1 MFVIDRLVPHLS
13 NFLLFTWRLLAI
25 FSCVICRGGNQT
37 EPGPHSWALLRC
49 FLPFCYLAFAR
60 PRAVHL
66 ELSLFSGFS
75 DRCGEISTTAW
86 WTPTTSQHRG
96 GVTFDVTLNSFHTGF
111 SSHLPNWTLLECDA
125 GEGWYTSSN
134 TKRSCVMPSRLER
147 TAPRHTED
155 EEEVSTVSGSTLLAD
170 GLSLRKLWENE
181 HDELQ
186 WHFGIGTKTCWTGP
200 AHLDPQGVFHP
211 TLKSG
216 GKRSGVVVV
225 DHIGITSVILT
236 ECSLRI
242 KYWYQKYTNHVSK

>member
-1 MFVIDRLVPHLS
+1 MRSSTLPRDGLRQRPNIAGMWPL
-13 NFLLFTWRLLAI
+13 TWLWTR
-25 FSCVICRGGNQT
+25 STRG
-37 EPGPHSWALLRC
+37 
-49 FLPFCYLAFAR
+49 
-60 PRAVHL
+60 
-66 ELSLFSGFS
+66 
-75 DRCGEISTTAW
+75 
-86 WTPTTSQHRG
+86 SQA
-96 GVTFDVTLNSFHTGF
+96 TC
-111 SSHLPNWTLLECDA
+111 LPNWTLLECDA

-134 TKRSCVMPSRLER
+134 TKRSFVMPSKLER

-155 EEEVSTVSGSTLLAD
+155 EEEVSMVSGGTLLAD

-200 AHLDPQGVFHP
+200 AHLDPQVVFHP

-216 GKRSGVVVV
+216 GKRSGVVVI

-242 KYWYQKYTNHVSK
+242 KYWYQKYTNHGSK